1 MVSVRVRRCTF
12 GSVSIVSTEVP
23 PLTTDAGLNDVVAR
37 PGAPLTV
44 RFTVPANPGPAVI
57 VTVYVATPPR
67 VIVRLAGAAE
77 IEKSPFTTVI
87 VRAAGVLVSPPLSVT
102 VNDAG

>member
-23 PLTTDAGLNDVVAR
+23 PLTTDAGLNVLVAR

-44 RFTVPANPGPAVI
+44 RFTVPANPVPAVI
-57 VTVYVATPPR
+57 VTVYVATPPG
-67 VIVRLAGAAE
+67 VIVRLAGVAE
-77 IEKSPFTTVI
+77 IEKSDTVT
-87 VRAAGVLVSPPLSVT
+87 VRVAGVLVSPPLSVT
-102 VNDAG
+102 VNDAV